1 MPLISRIGAGY
12 HSDKDISAL
21 IPGAIFYGH
30 TFNGVLLLV
39 WYCDWTDFYE
49 INFLISYH
57 VKAIFNFL
65 LFGASLSCIL
75 LTFTK
80 F

>member
-65 LFGASLSCIL
+65 LFGAS
-75 LTFTK
+75 
-80 F
+80 